1 MAAVIMAA
9 TGGAYDAEADA
20 EGITAAAIMIK
31 QTGITIPALISFI
44 AFNMTTIPCFAAV
57 ATAKA
62 ELGSKKNFRNT
73 LIFWLI
79 TSYIVGTVVY
89 LVGSWWW
96 TVFIFLA
103 IAAGAVY
110 GIVTF
115 NRKRDAKAKL
125 AAAGEASV
133 TAEET
138 SDLSARDAAAD
149 SETDAQASDTEEK
162 E

>member
-1 MAAVIMAA
+1 MLAACL
-9 TGGAYDAEADA
+9 GYAYNGDADA
-20 EGITAAAIMIK
+20 DGIIAASKMIEA
-31 QTGITIPALISFI
+31 TGITIPALISFI

-73 LIFWLI
+73 LVFWLT

-103 IAAGAVY
+103 LVAAAVC
-110 GIVTF
+110 GIIF
-115 NRKRDAKAKL
+115 YNKKRDAKLK
-125 AAAGEASV
+125 AS
-133 TAEET
+133 AET
-138 SDLSARDAAAD
+138 NA
-149 SETDAQASDTEEK
+149 
-162 E
+162 